1 VAERVVTRDFSPPDH
16 AVLGAYLFV
25 YILRKAFAPPRLQ
38 HQLLCRGWPY
48 LPSVAVESGQGHLLS
63 SRRLELASS
72 MFVVLVNRD
81 TTSSPV
87 SLVTFH

>member
-1 VAERVVTRDFSPPDH
+1 MAERVVTRDFSPPDH

-25 YILRKAFAPPRLQ
+25 YILRKALPAFLQ